1 MFANCSRRKASAF
14 PCPPA
19 TSSWLGGPGPFSRG
33 RPPIMRAVRGGP
45 RAHFPQPSTGSERR
59 AWLTTR
65 PRPGRSAARALESG
79 KQREARTMVRRLAA
93 TLAWNSWPVVPVNL
107 IGDSRRSGASRRTRS
122 VALAVIFY
130 LAVPPAGVAAQG
142 TTTTLAEFVPPLS
155 FGVSRLG
162 DTALRDLSSTSSPEN
177 AERTSF
183 STGEVLDPIP
193 KTSSITFQPTYVRRT
208 DGTYQAYVQLKPVI
222 VVESGLPLFTRIQ
235 WPIPEVDDENGPTNA
250 GVGDLTWLTLL
261 LLGSSK
267 AWGTLAIGP
276 VLVFPTASHSEM
288 GDGKY
293 QAGPALGYINR
304 AVPGWQFAFLLQQYF
319 SYAGDSQRSSVVAA
333 V

>member
-19 TSSWLGGPGPFSRG
+19 TSSGSGGPGHFSRG
-33 RPPIMRAVRGGP
+33 RPPLKSRKTI
-45 RAHFPQPSTGSERR
+45 
-59 AWLTTR
+59 
-65 PRPGRSAARALESG
+65 
-79 KQREARTMVRRLAA
+79 EARMTVRRLAGA
-93 TLAWNSWPVVPVNL
+93 LARNSWPVVPVSL

-122 VALAVIFY
+122 VALAAIFY
-130 LAVPPAGVAAQG
+130 LAVPPAGVAAEG
-142 TTTTLAEFVPPLS
+142 NTSALAEFVPPLS
-155 FGVSRLG
+155 FGVSRLD
-162 DTALRDLSSTSSPEN
+162 DTGFRDLGATSAPET

-235 WPIPEVDDENGPTNA
+235 WPVPEVDNENGPTNA

-267 AWGTLAIGP
+267 AWGTLGMGS

-293 QAGPALGYINR
+293 QAGPADR
-304 AVPGWQFAFLLQQYF
+304 
-319 SYAGDSQRSSVVAA
+319 
-333 V
+333 

>member
-1 MFANCSRRKASAF
+1 M
-14 PCPPA
+14 
-19 TSSWLGGPGPFSRG
+19 
-33 RPPIMRAVRGGP
+33 
-45 RAHFPQPSTGSERR
+45 TG
-59 AWLTTR
+59 
-65 PRPGRSAARALESG
+65 
-79 KQREARTMVRRLAA
+79 RRLAA
-93 TLAWNSWPVVPVNL
+93 AMAWNSWPVVPVSL

-130 LAVPPAGVAAQG
+130 LAVPPAVVAAQG
-142 TTTTLAEFVPPLS
+142 TTTALAEFVPPLS
-155 FGVSRLG
+155 FGMSRLD
-162 DTALRDLSSTSSPEN
+162 DTGFRDLGATSAPES

-193 KTSSITFQPTYVRRT
+193 KTSSITLQPTYVRRT

-235 WPIPEVDDENGPTNA
+235 WPVPEVDNENGPTNA

-267 AWGTLAIGP
+267 AWGTLGMGS

-293 QAGPALGYINR
+293 QAGPALGYLNN
-304 AVPGWQFAFLLQQYF
+304 AVSGWQFAFLLQQYF
-319 SYAGDSQRSSVVAA
+319 SFAGDSQRSSVNQLTLQPFVTKLLPDSWYVQTQPIITLDFVKNTSSVPVNLVVGKLFAGRWNVNLQA
-333 V
+333 TGYPSWTSPPSKQYELRLSIGYQFPPFFSRP